1 MGRGRPP
8 LAGEGIGADASDG
21 HQHAYC
27 VDEGARLAEEVAGEE
42 DHDEPA
48 DRVEHR
54 VRRHLVGS
62 GLGLAVVTYT
72 AKGGGIGGFGPAPE
86 RRPAASRLRHIRGE
100 GSRLGPRGSPSAS
113 A

>member
-1 MGRGRPP
+1 MLGVRVRK
-8 LAGEGIGADASDG
+8 LRIR
-21 HQHAYC
+21 
-27 VDEGARLAEEVAGEE
+27 VRVRVRVKGARLAEEVAGEE